1 MLKAPGDGFH
11 GGKDCIYM
19 SNINTRVP
27 CSIYQLRCHYYF
39 TIRCQELNNSGVTPD
54 YFPALLRSTFLHY
67 SGLHS
72 CTTPVYIPALLRSIL
87 LCYSSPPLDRT
98 GLHSTSSSTGL
109 TPDLTWEVAVIHLS
123 LMYLF
128 LVIYTY

>member
-1 MLKAPGDGFH
+1 MIVNGVG
-11 GGKDCIYM
+11 
-19 SNINTRVP
+19 S
-27 CSIYQLRCHYYF
+27 
-39 TIRCQELNNSGVTPD
+39 CQELNNSGATPD

-98 GLHSTSSSTGL
+98 GLHSICFSTGL
-109 TPDLTWEVAVIHLS
+109 MPDLTWEVAVIHLS